1 MPHNYTNTIPVFVV
15 SLPDCTD
22 RRDTIAKSL
31 ANLGIEFE
39 FVDAIDGRYGL
50 DPQYEDQIDR
60 VAARRAGH
68 ILSDSEFACALSH
81 ITIYQRIVSQN
92 IAYALIL
99 EDDALPSPQLVNFLT
114 GCYYRD
120 ADLTQLYY
128 SRAYVRWQG
137 AVRVLFDSHV
147 SYLHAPRLKV
157 TGAVAYTVSY
167 QAALHFVKYALP
179 INREADWPLCI
190 QDLIAK
196 RQCRVICPPLVGHP
210 PVEQKQKQSVLSKH
224 GRTENKEKRRFLGMY
239 VPPFRRMVE
248 SWGRAPYKLLAK
260 RLPPPP

>member
-1 MPHNYTNTIPVFVV
+1 MTQHHTNTIPVFVI

-22 RRDTIAKSL
+22 RRDSISKAL
-31 ANLGIEFE
+31 RQLGIEFE
-39 FVDAIDGRYGL
+39 FVDAVDGRHGL

-60 VAARRAGH
+60 VAAQRAGH

-81 ITIYQRIVSQN
+81 LTIYRRIVSKN

-99 EDDALPSPQLVNFLT
+99 EDDAIPSPQLIDFLT
-114 GCYYRD
+114 GRYYHN

-128 SRAYVRWQG
+128 SRAYVRYQG
-137 AVRVLFDSHV
+137 TQHLLGCYT

-157 TGAVAYTVSY
+157 TGAVAYTISF

-179 INREADWPLCI
+179 VNREADWPLCI

-196 RQCRVICPPLVGHP
+196 QQCRVIYPSLVGHP
-210 PVEQKQKQSVLSKH
+210 PVEQKQQQSVLSNY
-224 GRTENKEKRRFLGMY
+224 GRTENKENRRFLGMY
-239 VPPFRRMVE
+239 IPPFRRMVE
-248 SWGRAPYKLLAK
+248 SWGRAPYKLFAK
-260 RLPPPP
+260 RLP